1 MSETEQ
7 EKIIT
12 RSVSKARTRT
22 REQVDKFLKKY
33 PDLEKTVVRLEK
45 LTSKR
50 LVESETLEQASGES
64 SNETLKEDLEST
76 STGAQLSHIED
87 QEEKAEAYKEL
98 AESLETYLKDEREQS
113 LIQFTSNIE
122 LIQDQEEEISD
133 LKTELSN
140 VHQQL
145 LNTKELLNN
154 RNIANMELK
163 DVIASIPM
171 FSGKKEELDGF
182 INTCDIYMTLIDDK
196 ENLFKVIKAKITGEA
211 LAKISPLTDTNDW
224 IGLKT
229 KLKKCIKKRVSL
241 EYATE
246 DLNNTFQ
253 KKDENLE
260 DYGTRIKKKLAKL
273 NEASREITENEAEL
287 KILRQVNEKN
297 VISKFEQNIRN
308 STIKVLVSAASK
320 KTLDETITF
329 AMQKELLENNKII
342 KRCTICGLNNHSEQF
357 CRRANNQNTNK
368 NLNQKQFQSNKNNEQ
383 NSQKA
388 NYNSN
393 NNQSKNNYDKSNMGN
408 QKNNTH
414 NENNR
419 GNGGRQFNSKPTH
432 SIKPLENEFESSMS
446 LNEQPESESEL
457 TVAEAI
463 QYSKNE

>member
-50 LVESETLEQASGES
+50 PVESETLEQASSES

-87 QEEKAEAYKEL
+87 QKEKAEAYKEL

-273 NEASREITENEAEL
+273 NEASREITENETEL

-297 VISKFEQNIRN
+297 AISKFEQNIRN
-308 STIKVLVSAASK
+308 PTIKVLVSAASK

-368 NLNQKQFQSNKNNEQ
+368 NQNQKQFQSNKNNEQ
-383 NSQKA
+383 SSQKT

-393 NNQSKNNYDKSNMGN
+393 NNQPKNNYDKSNMGN

-419 GNGGRQFNSKPTH
+419 SNGGRQFNSKPTH
-432 SIKPLENEFESSMS
+432 SLKPLENEFESSMS
-446 LNEQPESESEL
+446 LNEEPESESEL

-463 QYSKNE
+463 QFSKNE